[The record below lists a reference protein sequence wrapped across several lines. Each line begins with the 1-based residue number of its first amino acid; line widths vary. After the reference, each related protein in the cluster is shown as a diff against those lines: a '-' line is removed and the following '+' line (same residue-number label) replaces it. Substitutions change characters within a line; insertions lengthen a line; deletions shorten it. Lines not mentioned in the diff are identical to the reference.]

1 MTLQDRQPLL
11 DNFRDSKQ
19 SVESYQTVDTTLQPL
34 QDDGNT
40 SVLGV
45 AFNLVNTTVGAGI
58 IGLSYA
64 VSNAG
69 FGLGIIL
76 TVCVAYLSCASI
88 ILMIKAGEL
97 VDVYSFAGLANHA
110 LGRPGFWLVN
120 LVIAT
125 NGIGTMVS
133 YIIILGSSFPSIAA
147 TYAPDAQLLQNR
159 IFIIV
164 LVSVLFVFP
173 LVLYKKINK
182 LAKVSVI
189 GVACTPIVIALIIYR
204 AFINPAE
211 GVHPIPRSEYTFI
224 GKNVFSAIGVMAFAF
239 VSNQTAFLNYGAL
252 KRRNIKR
259 WSLASFI
266 SANVSLVVSLGLAVV
281 GYMAFGEKV
290 KDNIL
295 NSFPENDHVANAARF
310 ILAFSLI
317 LTYPMAFFPTRDAVL
332 RMLGLRSRHHQ
343 PNNAQFYS
351 ITTLIF
357 AVTVG
362 IALLVENLG
371 LVYELVGGICSTFI
385 AYIIPGL
392 AGFLIYLRLRRG
404 NVWKSDSA
412 TESPLLTKDIA
423 SVSSADNIEIQVLPI
438 ASSEQKHSQ
447 TARLVLCAVLV
458 TFGIFVMVT
467 STIFSLRKL

>member
-1 MTLQDRQPLL
+1 M
-11 DNFRDSKQ
+11 
-19 SVESYQTVDTTLQPL
+19 
-34 QDDGNT
+34 
-40 SVLGV
+40 
-45 AFNLVNTTVGAGI
+45 
-58 IGLSYA
+58 
-64 VSNAG
+64 
-69 FGLGIIL
+69 
-76 TVCVAYLSCASI
+76 
-88 ILMIKAGEL
+88 
-97 VDVYSFAGLANHA
+97 
-110 LGRPGFWLVN
+110 
-120 LVIAT
+120 
-125 NGIGTMVS
+125 
-133 YIIILGSSFPSIAA
+133 
-147 TYAPDAQLLQNR
+147 
-159 IFIIV
+159 
-164 LVSVLFVFP
+164 LFVFP

-343 PNNAQFYS
+343 PNNA
-351 ITTLIF
+351 
-357 AVTVG
+357 
-362 IALLVENLG
+362 
-371 LVYELVGGICSTFI
+371 
-385 AYIIPGL
+385 
-392 AGFLIYLRLRRG
+392 
-404 NVWKSDSA
+404 
-412 TESPLLTKDIA
+412 
-423 SVSSADNIEIQVLPI
+423 
-438 ASSEQKHSQ
+438 
-447 TARLVLCAVLV
+447 
-458 TFGIFVMVT
+458 
-467 STIFSLRKL
+467 